1 MQVLKL
7 TLMLTLTLTMALTLT
22 LTSGVRE
29 ERAVMADSAVIE
41 VRVEGTLGGLC
52 LSSRDCLAQVW
63 TIHL

>member
-1 MQVLKL
+1 MQVLKFTLKL
-7 TLMLTLTLTMALTLT
+7 TSTLTMTLTLT